1 MSAYRLQDQG
11 RDTVEAN
18 IDLGFKDDERDYGVG
33 ASILHRLRLG
43 PIRLMTNNPV
53 KRIALEGYGIRI
65 VENVPIEVAPN
76 PYNQRYL
83 QTKHDKMGHTLELI
97 P

>member
-1 MSAYRLQDQG
+1 MLFRS

-33 ASILHRLRLG
+33 ASILRELGLG

-65 VENVPIEVAPN
+65 VENIPIEIVPN
-76 PYNQRYL
+76 THNQYYL
-83 QTKHDKMGHTLELI
+83 QTKHDKMGHTLELVKKNC
-97 P
+97 